1 LTLALGL
8 PTSANLGGSS
18 SLTAIL
24 CILSGIIAALTGN
37 NLLHYLRIPE
47 DDYVT
52 RGVTMGANG
61 SAIATAMLL
70 ARDPRAA
77 SLSGLVMGLFG
88 AILVTVTAIPAVG
101 SWVKSLAG
109 G

>member
-1 LTLALGL
+1 
-8 PTSANLGGSS
+8 
-18 SLTAIL
+18 
-24 CILSGIIAALTGN
+24 
-37 NLLHYLRIPE
+37 
-47 DDYVT
+47 
-52 RGVTMGANG
+52 MGANG